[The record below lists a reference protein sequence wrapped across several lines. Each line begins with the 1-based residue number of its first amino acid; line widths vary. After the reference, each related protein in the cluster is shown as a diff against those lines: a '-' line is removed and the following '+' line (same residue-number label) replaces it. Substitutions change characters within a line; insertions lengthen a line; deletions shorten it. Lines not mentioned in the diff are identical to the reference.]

1 MVQKTLCLLLV
12 RVAEWMNAAVSF
24 IASLPGASIDGIS
37 MNLLQLTLVYVI
49 IFSLYVLSFYVRKML
64 RISKVMGL

>member
-1 MVQKTLCLLLV
+1 MLV

-24 IASLPGASIDGIS
+24 IASLPGASIDGIN